1 MNVGS
6 MCRALAGTIM
16 IAVPPIAAASAT
28 GDISL
33 HPHPTNNSPDLQS
46 ALETLRQRGGGSLN
60 LQPGLYPCRGTRVE
74 LSGHQ
79 VTAAVLATNLEHVT
93 IDGGGATLTS
103 LDAGLFIFRDCRQ
116 LRLRHFTIDAEPLP
130 YTAGRVV
137 ERLPGEHA
145 FDIQPVVPLQPIP
158 GRPVRAILAYDPERH
173 RLAENG
179 WELYQNRGE
188 RDKDLAFTTPAGL
201 FRIFQARST
210 PLPEEGWHIIARHD
224 IYQHNALVFLG
235 CRDVVL
241 EDITVR
247 SAAGMAVIGR
257 DTRDA
262 IVRRLRVIP
271 PEGGW
276 MSTTADA
283 LHFRNCR
290 GTILIEDCEF
300 ARMGDDAINVHG
312 MYGLVTDRLDTHTL
326 AVVQARPIPA
336 WDQQRPPWDPPLPD
350 DILEFGTGEEPLL
363 PQGQLRVAEA
373 RRDETHRKTVI
384 RFTDALPEAVAA
396 GTVLANA
403 TASPALRIR
412 RCRVRGNRAR
422 GMLIQTRD
430 VLVED
435 CTFEDISG
443 AGIHICTDGNYWWE
457 SLGVRNVVVRKCIF
471 RRCNFGV
478 ARRAAALD
486 IFAELPD
493 GRQAAAGVHRGIQ
506 ILDNTF
512 DANTG
517 AAIHVGS
524 AEQVEIRG
532 NLFSNGG
539 IPVIRVFNSR
549 DIVLRG
555 NAGISERETIMRD
568 QTCTNLP
575 SLIPVRISA
584 KQE

>member
-1 MNVGS
+1 MNIGS
-6 MCRALAGTIM
+6 LCKLLAGIVM
-16 IAVPPIAAASAT
+16 ILHLPIAAPSKA
-28 GDISL
+28 GEISL
-33 HPHPTNNSPDLQS
+33 SPHPANSSPDLRS
-46 ALETLRQRGGGSLN
+46 ALENLRQRGGGT
-60 LQPGLYPCRGTRVE
+60 LQLQSGRYPCRGTPVDMF
-74 LSGHQ
+74 GYQ
-79 VTAAVLATNLEHVT
+79 TTAAVLVSNLEHVT
-93 IDGGGATLTS
+93 IDGGGATLTA
-103 LDAGLFIFRDCRQ
+103 LEGGLFIFRDCRQ
-116 LRLRHFTIDAEPLP
+116 LRLRNFTIDAEPLP

-137 ERLPGEHA
+137 ELLPSEHA
-145 FDIQPVVPLQPIP
+145 FDIQPVVPARPVP

-179 WELYQNRGE
+179 WELYQARGE

-210 PLPEEGWHIIARHD
+210 PLPEKGWHIVGRHQ
-224 IYQHNALVFLG
+224 IYEHNALVFLG

-247 SAAGMAVIGR
+247 SAAGMAVVGWDI
-257 DTRDA
+257 RDA
-262 IVRRLRVIP
+262 SVRRLRVIP

-300 ARMGDDAINVHG
+300 AQMGDDAINVHG
-312 MYGLVTDRLDTHTL
+312 MYGLVTDRIDAHTL
-326 AVVQARPIPA
+326 VVAQVRLNPT

-350 DILEFGTGEEPLL
+350 DILEYGTGAEPLL

-373 RRDETHRKTVI
+373 RRDQALRQTVI
-384 RFTDALPEAVAA
+384 RFTDALPKAVVA

-435 CTFEDISG
+435 CIFEDISG
-443 AGIHICTDGNYWWE
+443 AGIHICTDGKDWWE
-457 SLGVRNVVVRKCIF
+457 SLGVRNVVMRKCLF

-493 GRQAAAGVHRGIQ
+493 GRQSAAGVHRGIQ

-524 AEQVEIRG
+524 ADQVEIRG
-532 NLFSNGG
+532 NRFVNSGK
-539 IPVIRVFNSR
+539 PVVRVFNSR
-549 DIVLRG
+549 DIVLRENTG
-555 NAGISERETIMRD
+555 LDNNKGISIEGNSPPSTI
-568 QTCTNLP
+568 
-575 SLIPVRISA
+575 RI
-584 KQE
+584 E